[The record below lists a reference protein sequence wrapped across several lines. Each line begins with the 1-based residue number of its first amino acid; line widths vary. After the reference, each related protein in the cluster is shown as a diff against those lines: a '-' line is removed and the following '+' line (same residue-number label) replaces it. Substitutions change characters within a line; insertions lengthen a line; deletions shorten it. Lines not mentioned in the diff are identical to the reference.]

1 MGLHVTLISG
11 GSESKGRGAGAIKI
25 FSVET
30 NRKKIL
36 FLCIESVRIV
46 RSAKSRVGLLK
57 FELVAL

>member
-11 GSESKGRGAGAIKI
+11 GSESKGRGAIKI

-30 NRKKIL
+30 NRKQIL